1 MSFNHLSICNMTHLN
16 CDTIVIDQNLNRL
29 VFFSVIGYP
38 AAMKSNISKIKEETK
53 PYTYMRGVGSL
64 SMLRSGYDI
73 EQKKQS
79 NGDYIHTIGNL
90 KDRFT
95 EHNNGTEELMAYIYY
110 STGENSL
117 EDRNQKIYD
126 KLYKH
131 FSVPMIPEWKDY
143 IMTQLENRNKIYDLR
158 IVTGHETRQFN
169 ACGLYVNSVDLSD
182 IITNGLR
189 TRNISIQGSNDPSIL
204 MDSIEGLNDYLN
216 VFGET
221 LAAKIQASFRPKFI
235 PGVDS
240 YSQSTNDYDDSIFST
255 GIEMYEAQKSLVQA
269 AVNNLNKE
277 DTTFVIS
284 EMGTGKSL
292 MGAGTAYAHFKDMEQ
307 NPKQGLNAVV
317 LCPGHLTVK
326 WKREV
331 ERFVPN
337 GRGFIVKSIEDLIS
351 LEKRLRNK
359 RKVENTYLILSKE
372 DAKISYEKR
381 PCAVWSERQNTYT
394 CPHCGQVLRKKV
406 KDEWVKFSETDMLK
420 PLAHNLRCRNNIKVW
435 NKKERRYETKE
446 CNSTLWAPLNK
457 NSRDERWIK
466 LGADGWIQR
475 NHLYVIK
482 LTYEA
487 MADAG
492 VALEKKQRDLLAR
505 INKTIEEIEE
515 GTFRDTI
522 KATRRYPLA
531 KYIREHLKGVIDY
544 SIIDECHLYKGDTEQ
559 GQAACDLILAAKK
572 RILLTGTLLNG
583 YADGLFYLLYRTLP
597 RLMKKDGLEYNNEME
612 FTRRYGVT
620 MNTARTSGRSNRVN
634 TTEKKLPGVS
644 PLVFTKFLLNNAVFL
659 SMSDMSEGLPEYEEI
674 PLGVD
679 MDDEL
684 KRAYG
689 EFETEFSR
697 RTNMFEAG
705 SRKIIGRMVQSL
717 TAYADCPHMP
727 EDIINPDTQEVVISP
742 QALPKQTR
750 NKEEALLD
758 LVKDKIANGEKVLV
772 YYTWVNKTDI
782 GKSLIDLLKEND
794 IDAREMKSSVKPD
807 EREAWVEKNL
817 ESGMQVMICNPS
829 LVETGLDLLE
839 FTSIVFYQM
848 GYNLFTMRQASRRS
862 WRLSQN
868 RDIKVY
874 FMYYKDTIQEKA
886 ISLMATKLQASMAL
900 EGKFSE
906 EGLRAMS
913 NNEDMLTQIANSV
926 VAGIK
931 DTVDENVFAA
941 AKFMKTERKG
951 PRNHSKTKAMLEVR
965 MDEFGMKEIF
975 ALRHKTLLSKAK
987 ISKQVSTIVHQDNT
1001 KNLLSLLTI

>member
-1 MSFNHLSICNMTHLN
+1 MSFNFLSICNMTHLN
-16 CDTIVIDQNLNRL
+16 CDTIVVDQNTNRL

-38 AAMKSNISKIKEETK
+38 GAMKSNISKIKEETK
-53 PYTYMRGVGSL
+53 PFAYMRGIGSL
-64 SMLRSGYDI
+64 SMVRNGYDI
-73 EQKKQS
+73 EQKRQT
-79 NGDYIHTIGNL
+79 NGDYIHTIGFL
-90 KDRFT
+90 KDKFS
-95 EHNNGTEELMAYIYY
+95 EYANGTEELMAYIYY
-110 STGENSL
+110 STDDNGA

-131 FSVPMIPEWKDY
+131 FSIPMIPEWKDY
-143 IMTQLENRNKIYDLR
+143 IINELRENRKIYDLR
-158 IVTGHETRQFN
+158 IVTGHDERKFN
-169 ACGLYVNSVDLSD
+169 ACGLYVNSNELTR
-182 IITNGLR
+182 IIVEGLR
-189 TRNISIQGSNDPSIL
+189 EGNISIKGSNEPSML
-204 MDSIEGLNDYLN
+204 MESIDGLNDYLN

-235 PGVDS
+235 PGQDS
-240 YSQSTNDYDDSIFST
+240 YSESTNDYDDSIFST

-269 AVNNLNKE
+269 TVNNLKKE
-277 DTTFVIS
+277 DTTFVVA

-292 MGAGTAYAHFKDMEQ
+292 MGAGAAYSHFKSIEQ
-307 NPKQGLNAVV
+307 NPKKGLNAVI

-337 GRGFIVKSIEDLIS
+337 GRGFIVKSIEELID
-351 LEKRLRNK
+351 LEKRLKNK
-359 RKVENTYLILSKE
+359 SKVENTYIIISKE

-381 PCAVWSERQNTYT
+381 PCAVWSERRNTYT
-394 CPHCGQVLRKKV
+394 CPHCGQVLKKKV
-406 KDEWVKFSETDMLK
+406 KDEWVNFSEVDMAR
-420 PLAHNLRCRNNIKVW
+420 PLAHNLRCNNTVKVW
-435 NKKERRYETKE
+435 NKKERKYEVKD
-446 CNSTLWAPLNK
+446 CNATLWAPLNK
-457 NSRDERWIK
+457 NSKDERWIK
-466 LGADGWIQR
+466 LGAEGWIQR

-482 LTYEA
+482 LTYES
-487 MADAG
+487 MIDAG
-492 VALEKKQRDLLAR
+492 LVVDKKQRDLLAR
-505 INKTIEEIEE
+505 VNKTIEEIEE
-515 GTFRDTI
+515 GTYKETI

-531 KYIREHLKGVIDY
+531 KYIRENLKGVMDY
-544 SIIDECHLYKGDTEQ
+544 AIIDEAHLYKGDTEQ
-559 GQAACDLILAAKK
+559 GQAACDLMLASKK

-583 YADGLFYLLYRTLP
+583 YADGLFYLIYRTLP

-620 MNTARTSGRSNRVN
+620 QSTTKTSGRSRSNR

-674 PLGVD
+674 PVGVD
-679 MDDEL
+679 LDSEL
-684 KRAYG
+684 RQAYG
-689 EFETEFSR
+689 EFEREFSR
-697 RTNMFEAG
+697 RTNMFETG
-705 SRKIIGRMVQSL
+705 CRKIMGRMVQSL

-742 QALPKQTR
+742 RSLPKMTR
-750 NKEEALLD
+750 NKEEALLE
-758 LVKDKIANGEKVLV
+758 LVKEKIENGEKVLV

-782 GKSLIDLLKEND
+782 GKSLIELLKENN

-807 EREAWVEKNL
+807 EREIWVERNL
-817 ESGMQVMICNPS
+817 EDGMQVMICNPS

-862 WRLSQN
+862 WRLSQSK
-868 RDIKVY
+868 DIKVY

-926 VAGIK
+926 VEGIK

-941 AKFMKTERKG
+941 SKFMKTERRG
-951 PRNHSKTKAMLEVR
+951 PRHHLKTRAMLEVK
-965 MDEFGMKEIF
+965 MDEFGMKEMF
-975 ALRHKTLLSKAK
+975 SLRHKTIYSRAK
-987 ISKQVSTIVHQDNT
+987 ISKQVSTIVNNDNT
-1001 KNLLSLLTI
+1001 RNLLSLLTI